1 MLHMKYSGAGG
12 NINTKK
18 IFVGELLLYF
28 EVSGHVTDVVIM
40 YSHRNQRPRRFGFI
54 TFDSEDVVDR
64 ILHIIFHEMNGKLV
78 EVKRALPEKG
88 DGGRSMD
95 GGNYQCYGA
104 SSYMFSLH
112 LERKLI
118 PNSDFDDCE
127 RERELNPVE
136 SSSDVTP
143 VVVERALLSEE
154 QPNSSSSENLN
165 AGRSS
170 EAGGNIKT
178 KQIFVGGLPHTLTK
192 GVLKQYFE
200 AYGCVTKVEIK
211 YDRNPRIRRGFGFI
225 FFDSEDVV
233 DRVLHKRFHK
243 LNGKFVEV
251 KRALPKV
258 AYGGNYEG
266 CGSSSA
272 DTSTYEGRMDSSRYM
287 QPQTTGGGFSAYGS
301 SGYGYGVINSGVGYG
316 GYCVSGYGS
325 SNAGYGGLAVAYGN
339 SNALNASYVSGPP
352 GVLRIIWSN
361 QIPSN
366 FGQSPIGASGY
377 WSLCICWLWW
387 KAGLILILVAMV
399 PLEGMLV
406 VPQMA
411 ILVLVGQV
419 MVTVMLMEM
428 KGIKMQSGCR
438 IMYTPLGVMG
448 LLRQVDL
455 RFWDSRMTADL
466 WTSWLAS
473 ILLICSSYIM
483 SSSSEKL

>member
-1 MLHMKYSGAGG
+1 MDS
-12 NINTKK
+12 NPRNK
-18 IFVGELLLYF
+18 IFIGRILL
-28 EVSGHVTDVVIM
+28 ST
-40 YSHRNQRPRRFGFI
+40 
-54 TFDSEDVVDR
+54 SEDTLRKHFED
-64 ILHIIFHEMNGKLV
+64 
-78 EVKRALPEKG
+78 
-88 DGGRSMD
+88 
-95 GGNYQCYGA
+95 YG
-104 SSYMFSLH
+104 
-112 LERKLI
+112 E
-118 PNSDFDDCE
+118 
-127 RERELNPVE
+127 
-136 SSSDVTP
+136 

-301 SGYGYGVINSGVGYG
+301 SGYRYGVTNSSVGYG
-316 GYCVSGYGS
+316 GYGVSGYGS
-325 SNAGYGGLAVAYGN
+325 FSAGYGGPAVAYRN
-339 SNALNASYVSGPP
+339 SNALNASYVSDPP
-352 GVLRIIWSN
+352 DVPRIISSN

-366 FGQSPIGASGY
+366 FGQSPIGASDY
-377 WSLCICWLWW
+377 WSQ
-387 KAGLILILVAMV
+387 GSGYVGYGGSGGSYMVAMV
-399 PLEGMLV
+399 LLEGMLV

-419 MVTVMLMEM
+419 MATVMLMEGYENAVRM
-428 KGIKMQSGCR
+428 SNYVHAAGSYGTAQASGSQ
-438 IMYTPLGVMG
+438 ILGQQICGVVG
-448 LLRQVDL
+448 LLE
-455 RFWDSRMTADL
+455 FP
-466 WTSWLAS
+466 
-473 ILLICSSYIM
+473 
-483 SSSSEKL
+483 